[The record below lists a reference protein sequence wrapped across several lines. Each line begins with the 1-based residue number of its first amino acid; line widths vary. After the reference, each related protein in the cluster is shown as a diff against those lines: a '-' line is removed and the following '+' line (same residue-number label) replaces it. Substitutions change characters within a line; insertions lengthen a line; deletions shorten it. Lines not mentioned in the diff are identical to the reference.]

1 MFTDAFSADSQ
12 LLSIDP
18 KQSTFLASSVIARGP
33 LFLSDIRRNIDR
45 YIFCLDRIRKQLT
58 FVPWNSDGWKTGLC
72 DLPPLGQSHSILCM
86 SNNTAVWRVLHRLE
100 ERFSKL
106 YKRKAHL
113 HHYLEYMQQQEFI
126 EAQSHVKNI
135 LNSYREME

>member
-1 MFTDAFSADSQ
+1 
-12 LLSIDP
+12 
-18 KQSTFLASSVIARGP
+18 
-33 LFLSDIRRNIDR
+33 
-45 YIFCLDRIRKQLT
+45 
-58 FVPWNSDGWKTGLC
+58 
-72 DLPPLGQSHSILCM
+72 M

-126 EAQSHVKNI
+126 DAQSHVKNI
-135 LNSYREME
+135 LNSYRKME